1 MDGAILYSLVTLGI
15 IAVVSAVVL
24 FVVAKKFKV
33 EEDPRIDE
41 VLEFLPGANC
51 GGCGFPGCRG
61 LAEGIIK
68 AANAGSSDIPCCP
81 GCDAEKRKKIGEVI
95 GLAMQ
100 ESVPKVAVI
109 RCGGTCEKTTR
120 KSDYDGPANCAVA
133 TSLFVGEKGC
143 QFGCLGLGDC
153 VSACAF
159 GALSMDKTTG
169 LPVVNEEKC
178 TSCGVCAK
186 KCPRKIIEIRP
197 KGRNNRRVYVGC
209 RNTDKAPAAMSV
221 CKAACI
227 GCGKCAKECPE
238 KVQAIT
244 VENFLAYIDPAKCIA
259 CGKCASAC
267 PTHAIKATFEIKV
280 AEKPAEAKPAAAPA
294 PETEKTA

>member
-1 MDGAILYSLVTLGI
+1 
-15 IAVVSAVVL
+15 
-24 FVVAKKFKV
+24 
-33 EEDPRIDE
+33 
-41 VLEFLPGANC
+41 
-51 GGCGFPGCRG
+51 
-61 LAEGIIK
+61 
-68 AANAGSSDIPCCP
+68 
-81 GCDAEKRKKIGEVI
+81 
-95 GLAMQ
+95 
-100 ESVPKVAVI
+100 
-109 RCGGTCEKTTR
+109 
-120 KSDYDGPANCAVA
+120 
-133 TSLFVGEKGC
+133 
-143 QFGCLGLGDC
+143 
-153 VSACAF
+153 
-159 GALSMDKTTG
+159 MDKTTG
-169 LPVVNEEKC
+169 LPVVDEEKC
-178 TSCGVCAK
+178 TSCGVCAR

-259 CGKCASAC
+259 CGKCAAAC

-280 AEKPAEAKPAAAPA
+280 AT